1 MQRSGYVWAVMIA
14 TTLLAAGCSKPEPKG
29 AKAEKLAEEL
39 AKAEQERQAAEAK
52 KRVVKP
58 IDGKRLQ
65 ELLPT
70 GSTTLAREEAANSQD
85 QMGEHQT
92 SKAWATYGK
101 GSVRIE
107 LIDFA
112 GAKKK
117 IEEGYWWT
125 TRNVDQKLKD
135 GYEKTGVIQQWYK
148 TYERQNTQKNT
159 VQLLVN
165 AGERFIV
172 SAEGTGVEMSQVKEL
187 VEQISFKTLANMK

>member
-1 MQRSGYVWAVMIA
+1 MQNHRVVVVITITAMLV
-14 TTLLAAGCSKPEPKG
+14 LAGCSKPEPKG

-39 AKAEQERQAAEAK
+39 AKAEKERQAEEAK
-52 KRVVKP
+52 KRAIKP
-58 IDGKRLQ
+58 IEGQRLQ

-70 GSTTLAREEAANSQD
+70 GSATLAREEAANSQE
-85 QMGEHQT
+85 QMGEHLT
-92 SKAWATYGK
+92 SKAWAAYGK

-117 IEEGYWWT
+117 IDEGYWWT
-125 TRNVDQKLKD
+125 SRNVDQKLKD

-148 TYERQNTQKNT
+148 TYERQNTPKNT

-172 SAEGTGVEMSQVKEL
+172 SAEGTGVEMNQLKEL
-187 VEQISFKTLANMK
+187 VEQINFKTLANLK